1 MSLTKISYSMVV
13 GAPANVLDYG
23 AKGDGVTDDTAA
35 IQLAINSG
43 KRVFFP
49 AGTYILTIGTS
60 ITLEGGSTFCA
71 LVAISGMQLTGDGWN
86 KSILKLKDN
95 QSTNANP
102 KYFNIIAGNTV
113 MNDILIDG
121 LQFDINGANNQINAN
136 NGFNCAA
143 FICSGSVATV
153 GVDARVI
160 DMKFTNNLVQN
171 NPGNNCLGLGQSNS
185 VGSVLGFNVEIS
197 GNIFY
202 NNGLDTNDHSTIY
215 AWAEN
220 VDIHDNT
227 FYHPTMS
234 SGQNGPRVACELHG
248 ARNNFHDN
256 DVYNYFGGVYI
267 AGNLTNLSYH
277 QSITNNNFVVCNFGV
292 TAFIES
298 ATEPG
303 CAYVSVSGNRVWIT
317 NDNASAAKV
326 GIGIN
331 PSNGN
336 VDNVSVTGN
345 IIYSSDTN
353 ICKGITVYALATAT
367 IANILVSGNNIQGV
381 TLGVQVGFAAT
392 SVTSDNVS
400 VIDNLIRATTTVGQP
415 TYAFGVYLPGPVGSV
430 TIQGNNFLGAINTCI
445 YSDSGLTGTTLRL
458 EGNSGNG
465 LFTNG
470 INLTTN
476 SAVTNLTMANN
487 DFLQA
492 TSAQIID
499 QFTCSGRR
507 FGRQARTFAGV
518 PAQSAWY
525 IGDVCYVATVA
536 NSAGV
541 VTGYYRLTNGS
552 GHVVNTDWRGFGVTV

>member
-1 MSLTKISYSMVV
+1 MSLTKVSFSMIV
-13 GAPANVLDYG
+13 GAVANVLDYG

-43 KRVFFP
+43 KRVYFP
-49 AGTYILTIGTS
+49 AGTYILTIGNS

-86 KSILKLKDN
+86 KSILKLKDS
-95 QSTNANP
+95 QSTNASP

-113 MNDILIDG
+113 MSDILIDG

-136 NGFNCAA
+136 NGFNCCA

-160 DMKFTNNLVQN
+160 NMKFTNNLVQN
-171 NPGNNCLGLGQSNS
+171 SPGNSCLGLGQSSS

-227 FYHPTMS
+227 FYFPTMS
-234 SGQNGPRVACELHG
+234 SGQNGPRVACEFHG
-248 ARNNFHDN
+248 SRNNFHDN

-277 QSITNNNFVVCNFGV
+277 QSVTNNNFVVCNFAV
-292 TAFIES
+292 QSFMEIP
-298 ATEPG
+298 TEPG
-303 CAYVSVSGNRVWIT
+303 CAFINVTGNRIWIT
-317 NDNASAAKV
+317 NDNASASKV
-326 GIGIN
+326 AIGIN
-331 PSNGN
+331 PSRGK
-336 VDNVSVTGN
+336 VDNVNVTN
-345 IIYSSDTN
+345 NVIYSSDTN
-353 ICKGITVYALATAT
+353 ISTGVSVYSIATSA
-367 IANILVSGNNIQGV
+367 ISNILVSGNNIQGV
-381 TLGVQVGFAAT
+381 TQGVKVGIAGGLAC
-392 SVTSDNVS
+392 DNVA
-400 VIDNLIRATTTVGQP
+400 VKDNLIKVTTTTGTP
-415 TYAFGVYLPGPVGSV
+415 TLAFGVYLPGPVGTV
-430 TIQGNNFLGAINTCI
+430 AIEGNTFSGTANSFVYA
-445 YSDSGLTGTTLRL
+445 DSTLTATTLRL
-458 EGNSGNG
+458 LNNTGAGT
-465 LFTNG
+465 FTNG

-476 SAVTNLTMANN
+476 SAVTNLAMEGN
-487 DFLQA
+487 DFVFAITNNIL
-492 TSAQIID
+492 D
-499 QFTCSGRR
+499 QFTVAGRR
-507 FGRQARTFAGV
+507 TGQQARTFAGV
-518 PAQSAWY
+518 PNQSAWY
-525 IGDVCYVATVA
+525 IGDVCYVASVA

-552 GHVVNTDWRGFGVTV
+552 GNVVNTDWRGFGVTV